1 MLQSIQE
8 PFESFDILTDEEVRQ
23 GINKLKQ
30 WPTFPQLYVRG
41 ELIGGCDILTELAAK
56 DELKQTIQEIKQ
68 EGKGTS

>member
-8 PFESFDILTDEEVRQ
+8 PFESFDILSDEEVRQ
-23 GINKLKQ
+23 GIKKLKQ

-41 ELIGGCDILTELAAK
+41 ELIGGCDILTELVANK
-56 DELKQTIQEIKQ
+56 ELKQTIQDIIQ

>member
-23 GINKLKQ
+23 GIKKLKQ

-41 ELIGGCDILTELAAK
+41 ELIGGCDVLTELVAHN
-56 DELKQTIQEIKQ
+56 ELKQTIQEA
-68 EGKGTS
+68 KGTS

>member
-23 GINKLKQ
+23 GIKKLKQ

-41 ELIGGCDILTELAAK
+41 ELIGGCDILTELAAN

-68 EGKGTS
+68 EGKGIS